1 MVRCPKCKT
10 LMVRVAPQRSFG
22 ERLLG
27 FLTIYPNRCQICA
40 HRFFAFTGHRGFV
53 PQRSYKRVPVQY
65 PTQFRS
71 AFYDDPTTAL
81 EGTLVNLS
89 IVGCRIN
96 SQVRM
101 PKGAR
106 LRLQF
111 QVAEGHKPVIIDE
124 AVVRSHPGKGIGLR
138 FTKLRSEEKK
148 RLGRLIR
155 VRGQLSGMFPFRTQ
169 TPHAPTARA
178 AK

>member
-10 LMVRVAPQRSFG
+10 RMVRLAPQRSFV
-22 ERLLG
+22 ERLVG

-40 HRFFAFTGHRGFV
+40 HRFLTFHGQRGFV

-65 PTQFRS
+65 PTWFRS
-71 AFYDDPTTAL
+71 AFYDEPTTGL
-81 EGTLVNLS
+81 QGTIVNLS
-89 IVGCRIN
+89 IAGCRVN
-96 SQVRM
+96 SSVRM

-111 QVAEGHKPVIIDE
+111 EVSEDQAPVMIEEAE
-124 AVVRSHPGKGIGLR
+124 VRSHPGKDIGLS
-138 FTKLRSEEKK
+138 FTKLRGEEKK

-155 VRGQLSGMFPFRTQ
+155 GRLSGMLRHRDRIHFS
-169 TPHAPTARA
+169 PTSGT
-178 AK
+178 